1 MDMQVRQVQ
10 QNEAPQRGNYGDFRA
25 SDCPEWVRTLK
36 ADAERA
42 GCWSSGID
50 GDGDV
55 YEAINADI
63 YGWAEINGDRLALVQ
78 VRRASKRRRRYLVI
92 QKNYLIIGR
101 NENGE
106 IFGHGVPSPRRSS
119 TAMSSPEA
127 AVRWI
132 LANHVWHCEIDA
144 LDHIVRQGDIALI
157 PILRMPTD
165 AQQVEGSITSLRG
178 SHILRGDLYR
188 TPDGAL
194 FARGVVVIDHA
205 PGEHRHVRSK
215 KGVWRVQEGQ
225 RADLWGFLGRAPNA
239 D

>member
-63 YGWAEINGDRLALVQ
+63 YGWAEVNGDRLALVQ

-92 QKNYLIIGR
+92 QKNYLLIGR
-101 NENGE
+101 NEDGGV
-106 IFGHGVPSPRRSS
+106 FGHGVPSPRRSKE
-119 TAMSSPEA
+119 AMASPESA
-127 AVRWI
+127 IRWI
-132 LANHVWHCEIDA
+132 LARHVWCCSESDLGDI
-144 LDHIVRQGDIALI
+144 IRQGDIALI
-157 PILRMPTD
+157 PIRRMPAE
-165 AQQVEGSITSLRG
+165 AQQIDGGAVTLRD
-178 SHILRGDLYR
+178 SHAVRGDLYR
-188 TPDGAL
+188 TSDGGL
-194 FARGVVVIDHA
+194 YARGIVVLDHT
-205 PGEHRHVRSK
+205 PGEHRHVRTK
-215 KGVWRVQEGQ
+215 KGLWQIREGQ
-225 RADLWGFLGRAPNA
+225 REALWSFLGREPNA